1 MRAIIGAGLLGAL
14 LLCTTFAS
22 ADELASRLT
31 PLIKAHQ
38 SKVAVYVKN
47 LDTGETFAHNADE
60 PMPTASLI
68 KLPVMVEALR
78 QAKEGKIDLDAKVTV
93 RKEDKVQGSGILTEH
108 FSDGAVITLRDAV
121 RLMIV
126 YSDNTATNL
135 VVDAIGLPATRD
147 EMKRLGLNHTA
158 LHAKVYR
165 RDTSIDP
172 EGSKKYGLGVITAA
186 EVGRLLE
193 MLEKREIL
201 DDAHC
206 KLALDNLKKCEDRT
220 KIARFLRKNIP
231 FAHKT
236 GYVGDVRT
244 DAGILYGPQ
253 SKIVIAVLTAENM
266 DQSDGENNA
275 AEIFAGR
282 IGETVF
288 RHFHPYQ
295 GGDAAPANT
304 NLAEGASGTL
314 VADLQRTLNARLG
327 PKASIS
333 IDGEFGPA
341 TKAAVI
347 EFQKSKSLDANGE
360 VRAETWRALG
370 TLVTTDAPVGDPAEL
385 NRATMPV
392 DKPLSLAGP
401 PAVSAK
407 GWAVCDAKTGKLLWG
422 GDADKELENAS
433 TTKIMTALV
442 VLRLAEKD
450 AKVLDETIT
459 ASARTDATVGST
471 ADLRTGEQLSVRECL
486 FGLLLP
492 SGNDAATALAEHFGR
507 RFSNEDAA
515 ILPENLTDAQSHD
528 LFVEEMNRTAKAIG
542 LSHTTFKN
550 PHGLTAAGHH
560 SSAYDLAL
568 LARAAAEFPLF
579 REITSTRQH
588 AAALVNKGGYTRNVI
603 WKNTNQLL
611 ALEGFSGVKTGTTD
625 GAGAC
630 LVSRGKRGEHD
641 LIVVV
646 LGATSADGRYV
657 DSKNLYRFAWGELEA
672 GPQESPPSGGE

>member
-1 MRAIIGAGLLGAL
+1 MRRFVSAGLLVAL
-14 LLCTTFAS
+14 SICTTFARG
-22 ADELASRLT
+22 DELASRLT
-31 PLIKAHQ
+31 PLIRAHKG
-38 SKVAVYVKN
+38 KVAVYVKN

-78 QAKEGKIDLDAKVTV
+78 QAKAGKVDLDAKVTL
-93 RKEDKVQGSGILTEH
+93 RKEDKVQGSGILTAH
-108 FSDGAVITLRDAV
+108 FSDGAVITLRDAM

-147 EMKRLGLNHTA
+147 EMKRLGLTHTA

-186 EVGRLLE
+186 EVSRLFE

-206 KLALDNLKKCEDRT
+206 KLALDNLRKCEDRT
-220 KIARFLRKNIP
+220 KIARFLRKSIP

-253 SKIVIAVLTAENM
+253 SRIVIAVLTAENE

-275 AEIFAGR
+275 AEVLAGR
-282 IGETVF
+282 IGESVF

-304 NLAEGASGTL
+304 DLAEGASGPL
-314 VADLQRTLNARLG
+314 VADLQRTLNARLA
-327 PKASIS
+327 PRASIS
-333 IDGEFGPA
+333 TDGEFGPA

-347 EFQKSKSLDANGE
+347 DFQKSKSLDANGE

-370 TLVTTDAPVGDPAEL
+370 TLVTTDAPTGDPAEL
-385 NRATMPV
+385 NRATLPYA
-392 DKPLSLAGP
+392 DPLALAGP

-407 GWAVCDAKTGKLLWG
+407 GWAICDAKTGKLLWG

-450 AKVLDETIT
+450 AKVLDEVMT

-471 ADLRTGEQLSVRECL
+471 ADLRTGEQVSVRECL
-486 FGLLLP
+486 YGLLLP
-492 SGNDAATALAEHFGR
+492 SGNDAATAFAEHFGR
-507 RFSNEDAA
+507 RFAKEDG
-515 ILPENLTDAQSHD
+515 EKLTDAQSHD
-528 LFVEEMNRTAKAIG
+528 LFVEEMNRAAKEIG
-542 LSHTTFKN
+542 LAHTTFKN
-550 PHGLTAAGHH
+550 PHGLSAPGHH
-560 SSAYDLAL
+560 SSAHDLAM
-568 LARAAAEFPLF
+568 LARAAAESELF
-579 REITSTRQH
+579 REVTSTRQH
-588 AAALVNKGGYTRNVI
+588 VAALVNKGGYTRNVV

-657 DSKNLYRFAWGELEA
+657 DSKNLYRFAWAELEA
-672 GPQESPPSGGE
+672 GEKASASSGGR